1 MIRKVAKPE
10 NKHKG
15 IVINLVLIA
24 VVVGLMLG
32 PLFMA
37 KNAEFSGA
45 DIRAR
50 DAISEI
56 KPGFKPGFKPWFNP
70 IWAPPS
76 GEVETFFFALQA
88 AMGAGFI
95 GYFFGYLRGRARKD
109 VSRERG

>member
-1 MIRKVAKPE
+1 MIHKVAKQE
-10 NKHKG
+10 TKRKG
-15 IVINLVLIA
+15 IVINLILIA
-24 VVVGLMLG
+24 MVVGLMIV

-37 KNAEFSGA
+37 KNAEFGGA

-56 KPGFKPGFKPWFNP
+56 KPGFKPWFNP

-88 AMGAGFI
+88 ALGAGFI